1 MALARRLLGLGPAKG
16 GEIAVCTGDQGD
28 QEDVSGPRKRTR
40 KLRPRMEISQVFCFD
55 PQGVE

>member
-28 QEDVSGPRKRTR
+28 QEDVSAPRKRTR
-40 KLRPRMEISQVFCFD
+40 KLRPRMAIS
-55 PQGVE
+55 QGVE